1 MQYYVRILR
10 KSGFLSNRIRNALQ
24 YRARPY
30 IKLIKIKLLT
40 AWRKVLVPNRSGI
53 NLIGYFSYTFG
64 VAEVGRFFAQHVKK
78 AAVPLQ
84 IYDVESSA
92 HKKLDALSLK
102 AYESHFTNTPSYHKN
117 VFFINAD
124 QIAYIKEEL
133 PALFIGR
140 YNAAVFFWE
149 FNDYFDFPNAFEVID
164 EVFAFTEFIATAVR
178 KVAPPSVKVTKLPFP
193 FMKNWEINKP
203 VEVVRKQYNV
213 PGDTFIFIFNF
224 DFFSVYTRKNPE
236 AILKAFEMAFN
247 ATDNVCLILK
257 TIHAEADSNHN
268 LSFQAVLNEMKLKEK
283 IICVNDN
290 LDRNDFMS
298 LLNASDCYISLHRSE
313 GLGLGMLEAMSMGK
327 PVIATNYGGNTDF
340 MREGNSLPVNYTLVP
355 VTEDAAPYK
364 PGWLWADADIEA
376 AGGYMRKLYNDPAFT
391 SDLGRRAQ
399 ESVDR
404 QYSNDIFEKRLVSWM
419 RS

>member
-1 MQYYVRILR
+1 ML
-10 KSGFLSNRIRNALQ
+10 LLNRIRIAIE

-30 IKLIKIKLLT
+30 IKYAHIKLLT
-40 AWRKVLVPNRSGI
+40 ASRSMITPDRSGV

-78 AAVPLQ
+78 AGIPLQ

-102 AYESHFTNTPSYHKN
+102 AYQYHFTHTPSYYKN

-124 QIAYIKEEL
+124 QIATVKEEHR
-133 PALFIGR
+133 ALFIGR

-164 EVFAFTEFIATAVR
+164 EVFALTEFIATAVR
-178 KVAPPSVKVTKLPFP
+178 KVAPQSVKVTKLPFP
-193 FMKNWEINKP
+193 FMKNWEITKP
-203 VEVVRKQYNV
+203 AEAVRKQYNIPIDSFV
-213 PGDTFIFIFNF
+213 FIFNF
-224 DFFSVYTRKNPE
+224 DFFSVYARKNPE
-236 AILKAFEMAFN
+236 AILKAFGMAFN
-247 ATDNVCLILK
+247 STDKVCLILK
-257 TIHAEADSNHN
+257 TIHAEADSGHN
-268 LSFQAVLNEMKLKEK
+268 LSFQAVLNEMSLKEK
-283 IICVNDN
+283 IILVNDN

-340 MREGNSLPVNYTLVP
+340 MREGNSLPVSYTLVP
-355 VTEDAAPYK
+355 VKEDAAPYK
-364 PGWLWADADIEA
+364 PGWLWADADLEEA
-376 AGGYMRKLYNDPAFT
+376 AVYMLKLYNDPAFT
-391 SDLGRRAQ
+391 ADLGRRAQ
-399 ESVDR
+399 ESVHR
-404 QYSNDIFEKRLVSWM
+404 QYSNDIFEKSLVSWM